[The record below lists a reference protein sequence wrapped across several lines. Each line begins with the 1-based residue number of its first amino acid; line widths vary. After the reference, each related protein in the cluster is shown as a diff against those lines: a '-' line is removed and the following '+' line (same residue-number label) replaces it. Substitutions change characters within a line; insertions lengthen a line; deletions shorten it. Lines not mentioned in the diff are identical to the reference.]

1 MNEARMNQID
11 DGSAEAG
18 IVNRLAISRGQLR
31 EILDPQRD
39 DSIRG
44 GHGGGRQNGT
54 FPRSR
59 TMRMLMTSRAAGT
72 VAAVGAGLLISRP
85 AILWRLLR
93 MIPAGAIARMTI
105 LRLFTAR
112 GAKT

>member
-1 MNEARMNQID
+1 MNTPD
-11 DGSAEAG
+11 DGGAEAE
-18 IVNRLAISRGQLR
+18 IVNRLSLSRAELR

-39 DSIRG
+39 DSVRG
-44 GHGGGRQNGT
+44 ENGGVRKNGA

-59 TMRMLMTSRAAGT
+59 TMRMLLTSRAAGT
-72 VAAVGAGLLISRP
+72 VAALGAGLLISRP
-85 AILWRLLR
+85 AIVWRLLR

>member
-1 MNEARMNQID
+1 MNVID
-11 DGSAEAG
+11 DGSAEAE
-18 IVNRLAISRGQLR
+18 IVNSMAVSRAQLR

-39 DSIRG
+39 GSIHDENG
-44 GHGGGRQNGT
+44 EVRQSGA

-59 TMRMLMTSRAAGT
+59 TMRMLLTSRAAGT

-85 AILWRLLR
+85 SIVWRLLR

>member
-1 MNEARMNQID
+1 MNVID
-11 DGSAEAG
+11 DGSAEAE
-18 IVNRLAISRGQLR
+18 IVNRLALSRAQLR

-39 DSIRG
+39 GSIRG
-44 GHGGGRQNGT
+44 ENGEVRQNGA

-59 TMRMLMTSRAAGT
+59 TMRMLLTSRAAGT

-85 AILWRLLR
+85 SIVWRLLR